1 MVIEKN
7 NGKLKIHWQAIGV
20 IFTALILF
28 IGLVTGYTLLQVQ
41 SNATAEKVIT
51 IEKNTTE
58 KTAGTLKPDVVN
70 NTGKLAIH
78 DSDISVLKSNQDEMK
93 KIQTE
98 TKQAITDL
106 NKKMDSNQ
114 RDIMKVLLEL
124 KGDK

>member
-20 IFTALILF
+20 IFTAIVLL
-28 IGLVTGYTLLQVQ
+28 IGLITGYTLLQAQ

-58 KTAGTLKPDVVN
+58 KTEGTLKSDVVS
-70 NTGKLAIH
+70 NTGILAIH
-78 DSDISVLKSNQDEMK
+78 DKDISVLKSNQDEMK

-98 TKQAITDL
+98 TKRAITNL

>member
-28 IGLVTGYTLLQVQ
+28 IGLVTGYTLLQAQ

-58 KTAGTLKPDVVN
+58 KTAGTLKSDVVN

-78 DSDISVLKSNQDEMK
+78 DKDISVLKANQDEMK

-98 TKQAITDL
+98 TKQAIINL

-114 RDIMKVLLEL
+114 RDIMKILLEL
-124 KGDK
+124 KGDN

>member
-28 IGLVTGYTLLQVQ
+28 IGLVTGYTLLQAQ

-58 KTAGTLKPDVVN
+58 KTAGTLKSDVVN

-78 DSDISVLKSNQDEMK
+78 DKDISVLKSNQDEMK

-98 TKQAITDL
+98 TKQAIINL

-114 RDIMKVLLEL
+114 RDIMKILLEL
-124 KGDK
+124 KGDN